1 MGVQMNIKN
10 AEAVALAHEVA
21 ELRGISVTQAV
32 LEALKANKREL
43 TADDRKAK
51 MDAFLAESRRLY
63 RDEDRNID
71 HTAFLYDENGMP
83 A

>member
-1 MGVQMNIKN
+1 MGVQMNIKS
-10 AEAVALAHEVA
+10 AEARALAEKIA
-21 ELRGISVTQAV
+21 
-32 LEALKANKREL
+32 
-43 TADDRKAK
+43 KAK
-51 MDAFLAESRRLY
+51 GVSLTEAIVESLRDSERALAKEDKKVWMAEFLAESRRLY

>member
-1 MGVQMNIKN
+1 MGVQMNIKS
-10 AEAVALAHEVA
+10 AEARALAEKIA
-21 ELRGISVTQAV
+21 
-32 LEALKANKREL
+32 
-43 TADDRKAK
+43 KAK
-51 MDAFLAESRRLY
+51 GVSLTEAIVESLRETERALAKEDKKAWMAEFLAESRRLY

>member
-1 MGVQMNIKN
+1 MGVQMNIKS
-10 AEAVALAHEVA
+10 AEARALAEKIA
-21 ELRGISVTQAV
+21 
-32 LEALKANKREL
+32 
-43 TADDRKAK
+43 KAK
-51 MDAFLAESRRLY
+51 GVSLTEAIVGSLRDSERALAKEDKKAWMAEFLAESRRLY

>member
-10 AEAVALAHEVA
+10 AEAKALAEKIA
-21 ELRGISVTQAV
+21 KAKGLSVTQAV
-32 LEALKANKREL
+32 IQSLRDSERALVKEDKKAFMAE
-43 TADDRKAK
+43 
-51 MDAFLAESRRLY
+51 FLAESRRLY

>member
-1 MGVQMNIKN
+1 MGVQMNIKS
-10 AEAVALAHEVA
+10 AEARALAEKIA
-21 ELRGISVTQAV
+21 
-32 LEALKANKREL
+32 
-43 TADDRKAK
+43 KAK
-51 MDAFLAESRRLY
+51 GVSLTEAIVESLRDSERALAKEDKKAWMAEFLAESRRLY

>member
-1 MGVQMNIKN
+1 MGVQMNIKS
-10 AEAVALAHEVA
+10 AEARALAEKIA
-21 ELRGISVTQAV
+21 
-32 LEALKANKREL
+32 
-43 TADDRKAK
+43 KAK
-51 MDAFLAESRRLY
+51 GVSLTEAIVESLRDSERALAKEDKKAWMAQFLAESRRLY

>member
-1 MGVQMNIKN
+1 MGVQMNIKS
-10 AEAVALAHEVA
+10 AEARTLAEKIAKAKGVSLTEAVVESLRESERALAKEDKKAWMA
-21 ELRGISVTQAV
+21 E
-32 LEALKANKREL
+32 
-43 TADDRKAK
+43 
-51 MDAFLAESRRLY
+51 FLAESRRLY

>member
-1 MGVQMNIKN
+1 MGVQMNIKS
-10 AEAVALAHEVA
+10 AEARALAEKIA
-21 ELRGISVTQAV
+21 
-32 LEALKANKREL
+32 KAKGVSL
-43 TADDRKAK
+43 TAAIVESLRDSERALAKEDKKAW
-51 MDAFLAESRRLY
+51 MADFLAESRRLY

>member
-1 MGVQMNIKN
+1 MGVQMNIKS
-10 AEAVALAHEVA
+10 AEARALAEKIA
-21 ELRGISVTQAV
+21 
-32 LEALKANKREL
+32 
-43 TADDRKAK
+43 KAK
-51 MDAFLAESRRLY
+51 GVSLTEAIVESLRDSERALANEDKKAWMAEFLAESRRLY